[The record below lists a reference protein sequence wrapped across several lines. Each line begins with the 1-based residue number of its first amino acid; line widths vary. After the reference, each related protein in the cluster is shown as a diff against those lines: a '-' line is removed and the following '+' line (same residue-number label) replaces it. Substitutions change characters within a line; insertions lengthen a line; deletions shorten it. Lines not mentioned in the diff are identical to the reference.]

1 MSTEISSLGR
11 HFLRPRSIAM
21 IGATTAAQKAGGRR
35 WLSALGACTNAAL
48 YPIHPSADDLNGV
61 RAYRSLADLPEP
73 VDLAVVMVPSDHV
86 SAVVSQCAAADV
98 KAVVVVSAG
107 FGETGEAGRLAERQM
122 VDTLRARNIR
132 MLGPNSAGVFS
143 AGGGV
148 NTLGW
153 EIPSGRI
160 GLITQSGN
168 IALSFTRYAH
178 ARQVGF
184 SSVLAVGNGADLTT
198 SELAEILLDD
208 EDTKAILVYCEGF
221 APDDGRRLVDVLSRA
236 PIRKPVV
243 ILKPGGSEE
252 GRRAVQSH
260 TGSLAGDDIIADS
273 ALRAAGIFRASEV
286 DEAFDVALALAVG
299 RSLDTPGIAIL
310 SDGGGH
316 ATMVADT
323 AGQLGLKLAQFSPN
337 TRAKLEAL
345 LPVRSGI
352 DNPVDFAGLAE
363 SNPQSI
369 PSVLE
374 VCLEDP
380 QVSGVIFAGHFGGYH
395 LMTKQAEVLAGVK
408 DAETQAA
415 TRIGQIVKA
424 STKPVF
430 FHSDHADTHPSTLAP
445 LHAAGIPVFAK
456 LESPAKAMAALPVR
470 HPATSVVAGT
480 VATSTESSVVE
491 NVLLED
497 ECRLVLSRA
506 GIAMPPHWVVR
517 TGNDAQQAFSDA
529 ATPVAM
535 KLLSSKAIHKSD
547 VGGVLLGVKSKE
559 RANLA
564 FGELAAIATNLGEPE
579 PKVLM
584 TPMINKG
591 VECFIGAKVD
601 PQFGPAIFF
610 GAGGVLI
617 EIMKDVSCAL
627 APLTDK
633 EAAALVDSSRIAPLL
648 NGFRGSERADRQALI
663 DLMCQVS
670 QFCWDRREDLVELD
684 LNPVIVNVQGAHVVD
699 ARMVITE

>member
-1 MSTEISSLGR
+1 MSIEISSLGR

-86 SAVVSQCAAADV
+86 SAVVSQCAAADA

-168 IALSFTRYAH
+168 IALSFTRYAQ

-198 SELAEILLDD
+198 SELVEILLHD
-208 EDTKAILVYCEGF
+208 EDTKAILIYCEGF

-243 ILKPGGSEE
+243 ILKPGASEE

-273 ALRAAGIFRASEV
+273 ALRAAGIYRASEV

-299 RSLDTPGIAIL
+299 KSLDTPGIAIL

-323 AGQLGLKLAQFSPN
+323 AGRLGLKLTRFSQN
-337 TRAKLEAL
+337 TRTKLEAL

-352 DNPVDFAGLAE
+352 GNPVDFAGLAE
-363 SNPQSI
+363 SNPRSI

-395 LMTKQAEVLAGVK
+395 LMAKQAKVLAGVK
-408 DAETQAA
+408 EEETQAA
-415 TRIGQIVKA
+415 TRIGQIVRA

-430 FHSDHADTHPSTLAP
+430 FHSDHADAHPSTLAP
-445 LHAAGIPVFAK
+445 LHAAGVPVFAK

-470 HPATSVVAGT
+470 QPAPALVAVT
-480 VATSTESSVVE
+480 LATSTVRSE

-529 ATPVAM
+529 ATPIAM
-535 KLLSSKAIHKSD
+535 KLLSSRAIHKSD
-547 VGGVLLGVKSKE
+547 VGGVLLGIQSKE
-559 RANLA
+559 RANFA
-564 FGELAAIATNLGEPE
+564 FGELAAIATKLGEPE

-627 APLTDK
+627 APLTGD

-648 NGFRGSERADRQALI
+648 NGFRGSERPDRQALI

-670 QFCWDRREDLVELD
+670 RFCWDRKEDLLELD
-684 LNPVIVNVQGAHVVD
+684 LNPVIVNAEGAHVVD
-699 ARMVITE
+699 ARMVIIG